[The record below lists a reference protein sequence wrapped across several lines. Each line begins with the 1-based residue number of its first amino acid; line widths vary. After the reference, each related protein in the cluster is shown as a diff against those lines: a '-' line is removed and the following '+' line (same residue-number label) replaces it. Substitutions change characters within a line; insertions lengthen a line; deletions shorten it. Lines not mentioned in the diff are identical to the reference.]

1 MKLTVTDANIF
12 IDLIKLQMLG
22 FLFSIKVEVYTTHEV
37 AEQLNN
43 NQYEKIS
50 SFIQAQLLTVVDFT
64 DAQIEEIAALQ
75 VSRALE
81 FADKT
86 VIYLA
91 AKLNAAVLSGD
102 GPLRK
107 ACQKQLLTVHGILW
121 LFQQFLEH
129 DLISHS
135 TAITKLNHLQSF
147 NNRLPKEECLKKLA
161 EWKQHETGKH

>member
-1 MKLTVTDANIF
+1 MRLTITDANIF

-22 FLFSIKVEVYTTHEV
+22 FLFSIKLSVYTTREV
-37 AEQLNN
+37 ADQLNDD
-43 NQYEKIS
+43 QYDKIS

-64 DAQIEEIAALQ
+64 ITEIEEIAGLQ

-91 AKLNAAVLSGD
+91 LKLKAEVLTGD

-107 ACQKQLLTVHGILW
+107 ACQNNALTVHGILW
-121 LFQQFLEH
+121 VFQ
-129 DLISHS
+129 
-135 TAITKLNHLQSF
+135 
-147 NNRLPKEECLKKLA
+147 
-161 EWKQHETGKH
+161 